1 MNPNLKWKVIFILAV
16 VVLCVYSIFGMPT
29 FPTSFAQVKSNFAQ
43 QIKLGLDLQGGTHLI
58 LQVQVQEA
66 VAQETDQTVDRLTT
80 AMRQKSIHYEEVRRV
95 DDEHIIVR
103 GVPNDA
109 FTAFSDLL
117 HDQLDSNWTSS
128 PAPGESNA
136 TLLSMRPTTKAA
148 IQETTMTQTL
158 ETIERRIN
166 ALGLTEPTIQPR
178 GRVGQDNEILVQLPG
193 EDDPAAA
200 RRVIQ
205 AGGQLELKLVE
216 DPQTYPSEAAALAAK
231 GGVLPPGAELV
242 QGSSE
247 SRTPAGQSSG
257 EAWYL
262 LTRTPAV
269 TGRDLRG
276 ATESRN
282 TEMPGQWQINFTL
295 STDAGRK
302 FERFTEQNMGRQ
314 MAIVLEHK
322 VYSAPTIQGKIAD
335 QGRIDGNFSQES
347 AHELAQILR
356 AGALPASI
364 KYLEERTVG
373 PSLGADSIRHGV
385 QASILSLVVVMV
397 FMVFYYRLSGANAV
411 LALILNLIILLAAMA
426 MAGAVL
432 TLPGIAGV
440 ILTIGMGVDS
450 NVLVFERIRE
460 EIRNG
465 KSAAAAVEAGFDKA
479 FLTIIDTHVTTVVSA
494 FFLFIFGTGPIRG
507 FAITLTIGLI
517 ANVFTAIY
525 VSKTIFQYHLA
536 KMDRQ
541 AELSI

>member
-1 MNPNLKWKVIFILAV
+1 MNPNLKWKVTFIIAV
-16 VVLCVYSIFGMPT
+16 VLLCLYFIFGMPNV
-29 FPTSFAQVKSNFAQ
+29 PTSLTAIKDNFAH

-80 AMRQKSIHYEEVRRV
+80 QMRQKNIPYDEVRRV
-95 DDEHIIVR
+95 DDTHIVVR
-103 GVPNDA
+103 NVPSDQFNA
-109 FTAFSDLL
+109 FRDLL
-117 HDQLDSNWTSS
+117 HDQFETNWTVGS
-128 PAPGESNA
+128 APGESNS
-136 TLLSMRPTTKAA
+136 TLLTMRPTTVSA
-148 IQETTMTQTL
+148 IEETTMSQTL

-166 ALGLTEPTIQPR
+166 ALGLTEPTIQPH
-178 GRVGQDNEILVQLPG
+178 GRVGRDNEILVQLPG
-193 EDDPAAA
+193 EGDPAAA

-205 AGGQLELKLVE
+205 AGGQLQLQLVE
-216 DPQTYPSEAAALAAK
+216 DPQTYPSEAAALASK
-231 GGVLPPGAELV
+231 GGILQPGTELV
-242 QGSSE
+242 QGSNE
-247 SRTPAGQSSG
+247 ARNPTGQNQG
-257 EAWYL
+257 DVWYVL
-262 LTRTPAV
+262 SRTPAV
-269 TGRDLRG
+269 TGRDLRS
-276 ATESRN
+276 ASETRN
-282 TEMPGQWQINFTL
+282 TEMPGQWQINFVL
-295 STDAGRK
+295 SSDAGRN
-302 FERFTEQNMGRQ
+302 FERFTEQNTGRQ
-314 MAIVLEHK
+314 MAIVLDHK
-322 VYSAPTIQGKIAD
+322 VYSAPTIQGKIGD
-335 QGRIDGNFSQES
+335 TGRIDGNFSQES

-385 QASILSLVVVMV
+385 QASVLSLIVVMI
-397 FMVFYYRLSGANAV
+397 FMVFYYRLSGVNAV
-411 LALILNLIILLAAMA
+411 LALILNLIILLAALA
-426 MAGAVL
+426 MFGAVL

-465 KSAAAAVEAGFDKA
+465 KSASAAVEAGFDKA